1 MLCLTQLIF
10 LLCHPSV
17 MFLVLLGIVMA
28 GFFVELKE
36 SQAQQSFTFKAKII
50 LCVESLYVLCQYVF
64 NIYEIGGLRE
74 AQRKEELPILLGLGT
89 EQQLGYYEDDVSLFD
104 NLFPF
109 NYSIVFLFLISIF
122 TRYMGK
128 PKRQLLKGQMPG
140 LEGRDHQGKASADGL
155 AHPLTRSGDSTRS
168 RQGAGFR
175 QITSE
180 NSSER
185 RLG

>member
-1 MLCLTQLIF
+1 M
-10 LLCHPSV
+10 
-17 MFLVLLGIVMA
+17 
-28 GFFVELKE
+28 
-36 SQAQQSFTFKAKII
+36 
-50 LCVESLYVLCQYVF
+50 ESLYVLCQYVF

-128 PKRQLLKGQMPG
+128 PKRQLLKG
-140 LEGRDHQGKASADGL
+140 
-155 AHPLTRSGDSTRS
+155 
-168 RQGAGFR
+168 
-175 QITSE
+175 
-180 NSSER
+180 
-185 RLG
+185 